1 MKPAQIIERSRRRVP
16 TLLLVAV
23 ATLSLAGCSAREERD
38 KGPPEVGYRTMRYQD
53 VPLEAELPGRTTAV
67 REAEVR
73 PQITGVIRRR
83 LFEEGQFVRAGQPL
97 YEIDPSLYQTAVRQA
112 SANLAAA
119 EALAKAT
126 RKRADRLTPL
136 ANAQAVSQQ
145 DFDDA
150 VATSL
155 QAAASVAQNRAAL
168 ETARINLRFTTVP
181 APVSGIVGR
190 SLLTE
195 GALVSINQVEPL
207 ARISVLD
214 PINVD
219 IQQNA
224 TELFRL
230 RRIALR
236 DGGKMGVEVRLK
248 LDDGE
253 IYPTVGRLQFSEVS
267 VATGTSTVTLRARFD
282 NPDNLLMP
290 GMFVRAMLVKGVQR
304 GVMLVPQSALGRDAQ
319 GRAQVLLVGKGDKA
333 EQRLV
338 TAERTVGSNWV
349 VTAGLKPGDKL
360 ITQGL
365 GKARPDQPVKA
376 VPDTTP
382 QRPKSA
388 KDKAAR

>member
-1 MKPAQIIERSRRRVP
+1 MKPAPIIEPSHRRRP
-16 TLLLVAV
+16 ALLVAFV
-23 ATLSLAGCSAREERD
+23 LLSLAGCGGREQRD
-38 KGPPEVGYRTMRYQD
+38 KGPPEVGYRVLQFQD
-53 VPLEAELPGRTTAV
+53 VPYEAELPGRTTAV

-73 PQITGVIRRR
+73 PQITGVVRRR

-97 YEIDPSLYQTAVRQA
+97 YEIDPSLYRAAVQQA

-119 EALAKAT
+119 EALAKAS

-136 ANAQAVSQQ
+136 ASVQAVSQQ

-150 VATSL
+150 VATSQ
-155 QAAASVAQNRAAL
+155 QAAAAVAQNRAAL

-181 APVSGIVGR
+181 APVSGIIGR

-195 GALVSINQVEPL
+195 GALVSVNQVDPM

-224 TELFRL
+224 TDLFRL
-230 RRIALR
+230 RRLALR
-236 DGGKMGVEVRLK
+236 GGQGMGVAVRLK

-253 IYPTVGRLQFSEVS
+253 VYPVVGRLQFTEVS
-267 VATGTSTVTLRARFD
+267 VATGTSTVTLRARFA
-282 NPDNLLMP
+282 NSDNLLLP
-290 GMFVRAMLVKGVQR
+290 GMFVRAMLEKGIQR
-304 GVMLVPQSALGRDAQ
+304 QVMLVPQSALGRDAQ
-319 GRAQVLLVGKGDKA
+319 GRAQVLLVGKGNKA

-338 TAERTVGSNWV
+338 TAERTVGSDWV
-349 VTAGLKPGDKL
+349 VTTGLKPGDKL

-365 GKARPDQPVKA
+365 GKARPDQPVKP

-382 QRPKSA
+382 QRPKPA
-388 KDKAAR
+388 KDKTAR